1 MTETMAEAD
10 GARRMRSQTMRHLAA
25 IRALAAE
32 MERPLEEIG
41 AVYQCELQQLAAR
54 AAVTDYLPVLVTK
67 RVRQLYQHR
76 MQALRDDPC
85 ARLIPAF

>member
-1 MTETMAEAD
+1 MTEAIAEAD
-10 GARRMRSQTMRHLAA
+10 GARRARSQTMRHLAA

-32 MERPLEEIG
+32 VERPLEEVA
-41 AVYQCELQQLAAR
+41 AVYQCELLQLAAR
-54 AAVTDYLPVLVTK
+54 AAVTDFLPVLVAK

-85 ARLIPAF
+85 ARLIPDF